1 MGHQLSIGIL
11 VEQRYLSQAQP
22 AGLITALQAK
32 GHKITV
38 VDPETVPCELGS
50 DDWLNDFDL
59 VVGRGRSLA
68 LLTLLTQAERLGKP
82 TINSRAA
89 IAAVH
94 NKAEMAVALAS
105 NNIPTPQTLLG
116 QVKRLAVQA
125 PLASY
130 PLILKPIFG
139 DNSQGLRVVNSP
151 AELADL
157 SWPEPVALAQPYL
170 PNDGYD
176 LKLYGIGND
185 VWVVR
190 KASPFNMA
198 GKSTAS
204 TPELLPLTPALRDLG
219 RRCGKLF
226 GLDLY
231 GVDCL
236 QTSAGV
242 AVIEVND
249 FPTYTG
255 IPDANQ
261 KLADYIIKKAQRRFN
276 YENWNDYGA
285 TSTYPQ
291 KSSYARGGAAALRM
305 GSRSGAYLS

>member
-285 TSTYPQ
+285 TSAYPQ
-291 KSSYARGGAAALRM
+291 KSSYARSGAVALRM

>member
-1 MGHQLSIGIL
+1 MRQQRQIGIL
-11 VEQRYLSQAQP
+11 VERRYLNQAQP
-22 AGLITALQAK
+22 AGLTAALRAK
-32 GHKITV
+32 GHKVTLI
-38 VDPETVPCELGS
+38 DPETVPWELGN

-68 LLTLLTQAERLGKP
+68 LLCLLTQAERRGKP
-82 TINSRAA
+82 TLNSRAA

-94 NKAEMAVALAS
+94 NKAEMAVALAAH
-105 NNIPTPQTLLG
+105 NIPTPQTLLG
-116 QVKRLAVQA
+116 QVERLAMQA
-125 PLASY
+125 PPTSY

-139 DNSQGLRVVNSP
+139 DNSQGLRIVHSP
-151 AELADL
+151 AELAEL

-176 LKLYGIGND
+176 LKLYGIGDNI
-185 VWVVR
+185 WAVR
-190 KASPFNMA
+190 KPSPFNMS
-198 GKSTAS
+198 GQSSTGSA
-204 TPELLPLTPALRDLG
+204 ELLPLTPALRDLG
-219 RRCGKLF
+219 RRCGQIF
-226 GLDLY
+226 GLELY

-255 IPDANQ
+255 VPDADK
-261 KLADYIIKKAQRRFN
+261 KLADYIIQKIQRRSN

-285 TSTYPQ
+285 TSTHAQ
-291 KSSYARGGAAALRM
+291 ESRYARSRAAAVGM
-305 GSRSGAYLS
+305 GSRGGAYLS